1 MPHPLDAA
9 SPELLHSLAFVFL
22 ACSKLPDGDVDI
34 AEQGAIVSRLL
45 TWLTV
50 GDEEVATEAL
60 KKTVAS
66 FQTLPSTDEILRQL
80 VGHAEFL
87 GQHLTPEQCQKV
99 ITDLIAIVEADGVVL
114 ASESDF
120 VLATAR
126 SLGVDVKSMS
136 TL

>member
-22 ACSKLPDGDVDI
+22 ACSKLPDGDVDV

-45 TWLTV
+45 TWLSV
-50 GDEEVATEAL
+50 GDEDAATEAL
-60 KKTVAS
+60 KKAVSAY
-66 FQTLPSTDEILRQL
+66 QTIPSTDEVLRQL

-99 ITDLIAIVEADGVVL
+99 VTDLIAIVEADGVVL
-114 ASESDF
+114 VSESDF

-126 SLGVDVKSMS
+126 SLGVDIKSMAA
-136 TL
+136 L